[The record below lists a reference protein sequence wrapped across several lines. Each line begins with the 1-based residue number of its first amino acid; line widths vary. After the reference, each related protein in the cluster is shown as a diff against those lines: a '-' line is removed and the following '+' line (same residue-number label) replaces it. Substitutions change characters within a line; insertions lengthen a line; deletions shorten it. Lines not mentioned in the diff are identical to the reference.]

1 MLHTFHLHEP
11 NVYTL
16 RGPRQ
21 VGKSTAVKVLIQ
33 RLIRDGFPAAV
44 ADFPR
49 DDALS
54 DATYQTL
61 WHIVAGDVERSGH
74 NRAALKD
81 LILALPG

>member
-1 MLHTFHLHEP
+1 MLHAPHLHEP
-11 NVYTL
+11 NVYTV
-16 RGPRQ
+16 RGPCQ
-21 VGKSTAVKVLIQ
+21 VGKSTEVQVLIQ

-44 ADFPR
+44 ADFLR
-49 DDALS
+49 DGAVS

-61 WHIVAGDVERSGH
+61 WHIVAGDVERSGR